1 MNADMSP
8 VALFVFR
15 RPEHTAQVLA
25 DLRANL
31 EAADTPLY
39 IFSDAAASTS
49 HRDGVRAVRTFCRGL
64 QGFARVQLIEHPQNL
79 GCAASV
85 IDGVSRVLAHHDRL
99 IVVEDDLRLSSR
111 FLAYMNAAL
120 DRYQARRDIF
130 SVSAFAPL
138 PDRIGMPQHY
148 RADVYL
154 SRRNAS
160 WGWGTWADRWCQVDW
175 DVRDYPIFCRDRRRR
190 RAFDLGGNDLS
201 LMLDA
206 QMAGRIDSW
215 AVRFSYAHFIS
226 RAYSVCPRWSY
237 TDHTGDDGS
246 GTHVPDGGGCRSDLS
261 LARAKPHLPPDL
273 QPDAA
278 VLEALRCYYSEHW
291 LSAALGTVPG
301 VRPLVRRVKNWFGI
315 SKLL

>member
-85 IDGVSRVLAHHDRL
+85 IDGVSRVLEHHDRL

-138 PDRIGMPQHY
+138 PERIGMPQHY

-160 WGWGTWADRWCQVDW
+160 WGWGRSLVPS
-175 DVRDYPIFCRDRRRR
+175 R
-190 RAFDLGGNDLS
+190 LGRSRLS
-201 LMLDA
+201 DILPRSPAATCLRPGGQRPVSDA
-206 QMAGRIDSW
+206 RCA
-215 AVRFSYAHFIS
+215 
-226 RAYSVCPRWSY
+226 
-237 TDHTGDDGS
+237 
-246 GTHVPDGGGCRSDLS
+246 DGG
-261 LARAKPHLPPDL
+261 
-273 QPDAA
+273 
-278 VLEALRCYYSEHW
+278 
-291 LSAALGTVPG
+291 
-301 VRPLVRRVKNWFGI
+301 
-315 SKLL
+315 